1 MYPIDIKAQ
10 VRQMFRFR
18 ATDWQGNNVIGC
30 LLYTNKNRINLHVA
44 LSTRINMTGMHN
56 MGVFDDILNCYKK
69 ESAYLFLL
77 AIVSKRFDLSI
88 VINGKSF

>member
-1 MYPIDIKAQ
+1 
-10 VRQMFRFR
+10 
-18 ATDWQGNNVIGC
+18 
-30 LLYTNKNRINLHVA
+30 
-44 LSTRINMTGMHN
+44 MHN
-56 MGVFDDILNCYKK
+56 MGVFDDILNFYKK